1 MNLGTSVGYFIE
13 AERADALERAMR
25 RFRADKARE
34 AREALL
40 VSTPRAKTGL
50 GRGARRITKA
60 EAIAL
65 IAKRNPR
72 GAFKLQNLGYSKS
85 GGR

>member
-40 VSTPRAKTGL
+40 VSTHGQRRAWV
-50 GRGARRITKA
+50 AVPV
-60 EAIAL
+60 ESP
-65 IAKRNPR
+65 KRKP
-72 GAFKLQNLGYSKS
+72 SP
-85 GGR
+85 